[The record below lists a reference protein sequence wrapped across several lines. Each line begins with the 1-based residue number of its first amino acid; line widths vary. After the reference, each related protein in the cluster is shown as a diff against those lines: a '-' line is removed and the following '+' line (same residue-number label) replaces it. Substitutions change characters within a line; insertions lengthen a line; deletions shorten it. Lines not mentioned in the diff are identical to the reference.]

1 MDIGGGSTECA
12 IGRAGALEASR
23 SIEIGSVRLADR
35 FPDLLGDASPE
46 RARAAAR
53 AARPEIDALLAPLG
67 ELAPVD
73 ALACVAGTPLTLAAI
88 AWEST
93 VDAVGGRTL
102 SLETVEATVARLL
115 DLPLVER
122 RALPGM
128 LPQRA
133 DVLPGGGLLLAAA
146 YARLG
151 VREALLERNDLLLGH
166 LLATH

>member
-1 MDIGGGSTECA
+1 MKQTYLQFPNLELWTLSTTR
-12 IGRAGALEASR
+12 GPPRAHQ
-23 SIEIGSVRLADR
+23 RLVDV
-35 FPDLLGDASPE
+35 L
-46 RARAAAR
+46 
-53 AARPEIDALLAPLG
+53 
-67 ELAPVD
+67 D